1 MCIRDRGSSLISETR
16 SFSIFEYIIL
26 EMNCSEIKHDLYSY
40 FLTNSFLE
48 IFQENTKVIKLTIM
62 PENAPKIRSSRKTQ
76 VRTNATS
83 DGTVIIIAIM
93 VPLSI
98 IS

>member
-1 MCIRDRGSSLISETR
+1 
-16 SFSIFEYIIL
+16 
-26 EMNCSEIKHDLYSY
+26 MNCSEIKHDLYSY

-98 IS
+98 ISDIVSLVDFSLSDNSQILKNGNKN

>member
-1 MCIRDRGSSLISETR
+1 
-16 SFSIFEYIIL
+16 
-26 EMNCSEIKHDLYSY
+26 MNCSEIKHDLYSY

-98 IS
+98 ISDIVSLVDFSLSGKS

>member
-1 MCIRDRGSSLISETR
+1 
-16 SFSIFEYIIL
+16 
-26 EMNCSEIKHDLYSY
+26 MNCSEIKHDLYSY

-98 IS
+98 ISDIVSLVDFSLSDNS

>member
-1 MCIRDRGSSLISETR
+1 
-16 SFSIFEYIIL
+16 
-26 EMNCSEIKHDLYSY
+26 MNCSEIKHDLYSY

-62 PENAPKIRSSRKTQ
+62 PENAPKIRSPRKTQ

-98 IS
+98 ISDIVSLVDFSLSDNS

>member
-1 MCIRDRGSSLISETR
+1 
-16 SFSIFEYIIL
+16 
-26 EMNCSEIKHDLYSY
+26 MNCSEIKHDLYSY

>member
-1 MCIRDRGSSLISETR
+1 
-16 SFSIFEYIIL
+16 
-26 EMNCSEIKHDLYSY
+26 MNCSEIKHDLYSY

-98 IS
+98 ISDIVSLVDFSLSGNS

>member
-1 MCIRDRGSSLISETR
+1 
-16 SFSIFEYIIL
+16 
-26 EMNCSEIKHDLYSY
+26 MNCSEIKHDLYSY

-48 IFQENTKVIKLTIM
+48 IFQEDTKVIKLTIM

-98 IS
+98 ISDIVSLVDFSLSGKS